1 MVNGI
6 TSVVNALGF
15 TSIESFLGLIFM
27 VGAIIGV
34 IAVIATIRPVL
45 DNFPYAY
52 PNARV
57 RARMGR
63 LLTEKQ
69 LSEIIEADNVEEVKN
84 YLRGLP
90 DYAKYVDQYPLEKAL
105 DAQLAE
111 TYDTLA
117 KITPTG
123 IQPIFKVLLQKWD
136 VTNIKSIIIAK
147 ESGLSREETADLL
160 IPFGELTGTMDK
172 LLDAKTV
179 TDIITGLEGTEY
191 ARVLDDALSEYENT
205 GMILP
210 LEASLDKYF
219 LDNLLTAASNPA
231 DESARVLHSYIGAQV
246 DATNLSIILR
256 SKVEG
261 LKYDSIQP
269 YIVPNGYQIREWKLK
284 DLMEAEDVGG
294 VISSL
299 EGTEYAQILADS
311 LPEYTKTGSVAP
323 LETALDEQIRK
334 TAKALSMKI
343 PFGIGPIVGY
353 LNKKDKEIKNLKVIT
368 RAKRE
373 IGFPNSKIKEM
384 LI

>member
-1 MVNGI
+1 MAEEI
-6 TSVVNALGF
+6 TSVVTAMGF
-15 TSIESFLGLIFM
+15 SSIESFLGLIFV

-63 LLTEKQ
+63 LFSDKQ
-69 LSEIIEADNVEEVKN
+69 LSEIIEADDVEEVKN

-90 DYAKYVDQYPLEKAL
+90 EYAKFVDQYPLEKAL

-117 KITPTG
+117 KIAPG
-123 IQPIFKVLLQKWD
+123 SVKPIFKVLLQKWD
-136 VTNIKSIIIAK
+136 VTNIKSMIIAK
-147 ESGLSREETADLL
+147 ESGLSREETVDLL
-160 IPFGELTGTMDK
+160 VPFGELNETMDK
-172 LLDAKTV
+172 LLDAKNIN
-179 TDIITGLEGTEY
+179 DIINGLEGTPY
-191 ARVLDDALSEYENT
+191 ARVLDDALPAYEST

-219 LDNLLTAASNPA
+219 MNNLLIAASNPE
-231 DESARVLHSYIGAQV
+231 DESTRTLHSYIGTQV
-246 DATNLSIILR
+246 DASNLSIILR

-261 LKYDSIQP
+261 LKYEDINE
-269 YIVPNGYQIREWKLK
+269 YIIPNGYQIREWKLK
-284 DLMEAEDVGG
+284 DLMEAEDVGS

-299 EGTEYAQILADS
+299 EGTEYAQVLADS
-311 LPEYTKTGSVAP
+311 LTEYTKTGSVAP
-323 LETALDEQIRK
+323 LETALDRQIRK
-334 TAKALSMKI
+334 RAKSLSMEI
-343 PFGIGPIVGY
+343 PFGIGPIIGY
-353 LNKKDKEIKNLKVIT
+353 LNKKEKEIRNLKVIA

-373 IGFPNSKIKEM
+373 IGFPNSQIKEM

>member
-117 KITPTG
+117 KITPAG

-353 LNKKDKEIKNLKVIT
+353 LNKKDKEIRNLKVIT

>member
-1 MVNGI
+1 MADGI
-6 TSVVNALGF
+6 TSVVTAMGF
-15 TSIESFLGLIFM
+15 SSIESFLGLLFV

-63 LLTEKQ
+63 LLSEKQ
-69 LSEIIEADNVEEVKN
+69 LSEIIEADDLEEVKN

-90 DYAKYVDQYPLEKAL
+90 EYAKYVDQYPLEKAL

-111 TYDTLA
+111 TYDMLA
-117 KITPTG
+117 KITPGG
-123 IQPIFKVLLQKWD
+123 IKPIFKVLLQKWD
-136 VTNIKSIIIAK
+136 ITNIKSIIIAK
-147 ESGLSREETADLL
+147 EAGLSRNETADLL
-160 IPFGELTGTMDK
+160 VPFGELNESMDK
-172 LLDAKTV
+172 LLDTKSI
-179 TDIITGLEGTEY
+179 TDIITGLEGTAY
-191 ARVLDDALSEYENT
+191 ARVLDDALPAYQNT

-219 LDNLLTAASNPA
+219 LDNLLTASSNPEE
-231 DESARVLHSYIGAQV
+231 ESTRILHSYIGAQV

-261 LKYDSIQP
+261 LKYEDIND
-269 YIVPNGYQIREWKLK
+269 YIIPKGYQIREWKLK

-299 EGTEYAQILADS
+299 EGTEYAQVLADS
-311 LPEYTKTGSVAP
+311 LAEYTKTGSVAP
-323 LETALDEQIRK
+323 LEAALDQQIRK
-334 TAKALSMKI
+334 TAKTLSMKI
-343 PFGIGPIVGY
+343 PFGIGPIIGY
-353 LNKKDKEIKNLKVIT
+353 LNKKDKEIRNLKVIA

-373 IGFPNSKIKEM
+373 VGFPNSQIKEM

>member
-6 TSVVNALGF
+6 TDIVTQLGLP
-15 TSIESFLGLIFM
+15 SIESFLGLIF
-27 VGAIIGV
+27 VIGAIIGV

-69 LSEIIEADNVEEVKN
+69 LSEIIEADNIDEVKN
-84 YLRGLP
+84 YLRGFP
-90 DYAKYVDQYPLEKAL
+90 EYAKYVDQYPLEKAL
-105 DAQLAE
+105 DTQLAD

-117 KITPTG
+117 KITPSG

-136 VTNIKSIIIAK
+136 VRNIKGLIIAK
-147 ESGLSREETADLL
+147 VAGLSREETVNLL
-160 IPFGELTGTMDK
+160 VPFGELSDSLDK
-172 LLDAKTV
+172 LIDAKSV
-179 TDIITGLEGTEY
+179 TEIVTGLEGTPY
-191 ARVLDDALSEYENT
+191 ARVLDDALSSYENT
-205 GMILP
+205 GLILP

-219 LDNLLTAASNPA
+219 LENLLVAASNPA
-231 DESARVLHSYIGAQV
+231 DDSTRALHSYIGAQV
-246 DATNLSIILR
+246 DTTNLNIILR
-256 SKVEG
+256 SKAEG
-261 LKYDSIQP
+261 LKYDDIEP
-269 YIVPNGYQIREWKLK
+269 YIVSNGYQLREWKLK
-284 DLMEAEDVGG
+284 DLMEAEDVGS

-299 EGTEYAQILADS
+299 EGTEYAQLLTDA

-323 LETALDEQIRK
+323 FEAALDEKIREI
-334 TAKALSMKI
+334 AKSLSIKI
-343 PFGIGPIVGY
+343 PFGIGPIVGFM
-353 LNKKDKEIKNLKVIT
+353 NKKESEIRNLKVIT

-384 LI
+384 LV

>member
-1 MVNGI
+1 MADEI
-6 TSVVNALGF
+6 ISVVTAMGF
-15 TSIESFLGLIFM
+15 PSIESFLGLIFI
-27 VGAIIGV
+27 VGAVIGV

-63 LLTEKQ
+63 LLSEKQ
-69 LSEIIEADNVEEVKN
+69 LSEIIEADTIEEVKN

-90 DYAKYVDQYPLEKAL
+90 EYAKYVDKYPLEKAL
-105 DAQLAE
+105 DTELAE

-117 KITPTG
+117 KITPGG
-123 IQPIFKVLLQKWD
+123 IRPIFKALLQKWD
-136 VTNIKSIIIAK
+136 VNNIKSLIIAK
-147 ESGLSREETADLL
+147 DAGLSKKETADLL
-160 IPFGELTGTMDK
+160 VPFGELSELMDK
-172 LLDAKTV
+172 LLDAKNI
-179 TDIITGLEGTEY
+179 TDIINGLEGTPY
-191 ARVLDDALSEYENT
+191 ARVLDDALSAYHDT

-210 LEASLDKYF
+210 LEASLDRYF
-219 LDNLLTAASNPA
+219 MENLITAASNPA
-231 DESARVLHSYIGAQV
+231 EESTRILHSYIGAQV
-246 DATNLSIILR
+246 DAANLSIILR

-261 LKYDSIQP
+261 LKYEDIKE
-269 YIVPNGYQIREWKLK
+269 YIIPKGYGIREWKLK

-311 LPEYTKTGSVAP
+311 MVEYTKTGSIAP
-323 LETALDEQIRK
+323 FEAALDRQIRK
-334 TAKALSMKI
+334 IARALSMKI
-343 PFGIGPIVGY
+343 PFGVGPIIGY
-353 LNKKDKEIKNLKVIT
+353 LNRKDKEIRNLKVIV

-373 IGFPNSKIKEM
+373 VGFPNSKIKEM

>member
-1 MVNGI
+1 MAEQI
-6 TSVVNALGF
+6 TSVVTAMGF
-15 TSIESFLGLIFM
+15 SSIESFLGLLFV

-69 LSEIIEADNVEEVKN
+69 LSEIIEADDLEEVKN

-90 DYAKYVDQYPLEKAL
+90 EYAKYVDQYPLEKAL

-117 KITPTG
+117 KIAPGG
-123 IQPIFKVLLQKWD
+123 IKPIFKVLLQKWD
-136 VTNIKSIIIAK
+136 VTNIKSIIIAN
-147 ESGLSREETADLL
+147 EAGLSREETSDLL
-160 IPFGELTGTMDK
+160 VPFGELNESMDK
-172 LLDAKTV
+172 LLDTKSI
-179 TDIITGLEGTEY
+179 TDIITSLEGTAY
-191 ARVLDDALSEYENT
+191 ARILDNALPAYQNT

-210 LEASLDKYF
+210 LEAALDKYF
-219 LDNLLTAASNPA
+219 LDNLLTASSNPEE
-231 DESARVLHSYIGAQV
+231 ESTRILHSYIGAQV

-261 LKYDSIQP
+261 LKYEDIND
-269 YIVPNGYQIREWKLK
+269 YIIPKGYQIREWKLK

-311 LPEYTKTGSVAP
+311 LAEYTKTGSVAP
-323 LETALDEQIRK
+323 LEAALDQQIRK
-334 TAKALSMKI
+334 TAKTLSMKI
-343 PFGIGPIVGY
+343 PFGIGPIIGY
-353 LNKKDKEIKNLKVIT
+353 LNKKDKEIRNLKVIT

-373 IGFPNSKIKEM
+373 IGFPNSQIKEM